1 MMMGVSPALVE
12 RIRGEFL
19 EMPGLKL
26 TRTQACRLWS
36 LDEAMCE
43 SALTLLVSEGF
54 LCRTASGAFIA
65 LPSAAAML
73 KADIPEPSRRWRC
86 PNCQHLN
93 VMRVEDAVLAAPRA
107 LRCTACAKLVN
118 LSATA

>member
-1 MMMGVSPALVE
+1 MMMGPSPGLVE

-54 LCRTASGAFIA
+54 LRRTPSGAFIA
-65 LPSAAAML
+65 LPSAVML

-93 VMRVEDAVLAAPRA
+93 VVRVEDAVLAAPRA